1 MSRSVKKTK
10 PFSFSFGTE
19 ATKDSIKSSIL
30 NHLRFTLAR
39 HPESATPD
47 EWWTATSRAVRDRI
61 LDRFMKTQEMHHNKK
76 VRRAYYLSLEYLM
89 GRLLV
94 NNLYSSGMYHQ
105 TCDALKELGQD
116 IETIA
121 NEEIDMG
128 LGNGGLGR
136 LAACFLDSLASLDL
150 PAIGYGIRYEFG
162 LFRQEFKDGRQVEHP
177 DVWMEKG
184 CPWEVM
190 RPNYV
195 QEVKLYGRVEHQMD
209 DKGIFCP
216 RWVDFK
222 TIEGVPYDITIVG
235 YGGGTVNFLR
245 LWDSKA
251 SSEFD
256 FKIFNEG
263 GYVEAVREKSD
274 R

>member
-1 MSRSVKKTK
+1 MFDMARSAKKESTSSFR
-10 PFSFSFGTE
+10 FSTGV
-19 ATKDSIKSSIL
+19 TKDSIKDSIL
-30 NHLRFTLAR
+30 NHLRLTLAR

-47 EWWTATSRAVRDRI
+47 EWWTATSYAVRDRI
-61 LDRFMKTQEMHHNKK
+61 LDRFMKTQKVHHKKK

-94 NNLYSSGMYHQ
+94 NNLYNSGMYQQ
-105 TCDALKELGQD
+105 TREALKELGQD

-121 NEEIDMG
+121 NEESDMG

-136 LAACFLDSLASLDL
+136 LAACFLDSLASLNL

-162 LFRQEFKDGRQVEHP
+162 LFCQEFKDGHQVELP
-177 DVWMEKG
+177 DAWMEKG

-195 QEVKLYGRVEHQMD
+195 QEIKLYGHVEHQMND
-209 DKGIFCP
+209 RGVFCP
-216 RWVDFK
+216 NWVGYK
-222 TIEGVPYDITIVG
+222 TIEGVPYDIAIVG

-251 SSEFD
+251 SKEFD
-256 FKIFNEG
+256 LKIFN
-263 GYVEAVREKSD
+263 D
-274 R
+274 L